1 MDSADIVVIGGG
13 VIGASVAYHLAARG
27 CTDVRVLERGARAGE
42 GSTGKATGGFRA
54 QFGSE
59 VNVRLSL
66 LSLEK
71 LLRFPDELGVDS
83 GYSPCGYLFLA
94 DSAGSLEILL
104 AARAVQHAAGFTAAS
119 AVDPR
124 EALAIN
130 PAVSIDG
137 VVGGTFCPTD
147 GFIRPLEIL
156 RGYTEGAL
164 RLGAR
169 IEYGA
174 GVEAVEREGDRVTA
188 VRTKAG
194 RVAAGAVVNAAG
206 AWAGVV
212 GRMAGVEVPV
222 TPLRRQVAPT
232 VPTQVLPEC
241 MPLTIFVDDGCF
253 HAKVRDGRVLLLW
266 PDEPRTTDPFD
277 LAFDE
282 AWLPEVTARAHRR
295 IPRLRGVEIDRAA
308 CWNGLYEVSPDRHVL
323 LGPAPGVEN
332 FHLANGSSGHGVM
345 HSPAIGQLLAE
356 MVLDGAASSLDVHA
370 LRPSR
375 FAEGEPIASPE
386 LL

>member
-1 MDSADIVVIGGG
+1 MESAEVVIVGGG
-13 VIGASVAYHLAARG
+13 VVGASIAYHLAARG
-27 CTDVRVLERGARAGE
+27 CTDVRVLERGALAGE
-42 GSTGKATGGFRA
+42 GSTGKATGGIRA
-54 QFGSE
+54 QFGSD

-71 LLRFPDELGVDS
+71 LLRFPQELGVDS
-83 GYSPCGYLFLA
+83 GYRPCGYLFLA
-94 DSAGSLEILL
+94 DSAGSMDTLL
-104 AARAVQHAAGFTAAS
+104 AAQAVQHAAGVANAR

-130 PAVSIDG
+130 PAISVDG
-137 VVGGTFCPTD
+137 VVGGTWCPTD

-156 RGYTEGAL
+156 RGYTEGAR

-169 IEYGA
+169 FDYGA
-174 GVEAVEREGDRVTA
+174 PVEAVERAGDRVTA

-194 RVAAGAVVNAAG
+194 RIAAGAVVNAAG
-206 AWAGVV
+206 AWARVV

-222 TPLRRQVAPT
+222 TPLRRQIAPT
-232 VPTQVLPEC
+232 VPTDVLPEC
-241 MPLTIFVDDGCF
+241 MPLTIFVDDGF
-253 HAKVRDGRVLLLW
+253 HARVRDGRVLLLW
-266 PDEPRTTDPFD
+266 PDEPRSADPFD

-295 IPRLRGVEIDRAA
+295 IPCLRGVPVDRAA

-323 LGPAPGVEN
+323 LGPAPGVDN
-332 FHLANGSSGHGVM
+332 LYLANGSSGHGVM

-356 MVLDGAASSLDVHA
+356 TILDGAASSLDVHA

-375 FAEGEPIASPE
+375 FAEGDAIESPE

>member
-1 MDSADIVVIGGG
+1 MESAEVVIVGGG
-13 VIGASVAYHLAARG
+13 VVGASIAYHLAARG
-27 CTDVRVLERGARAGE
+27 CTDVRVLERGAVAGE
-42 GSTGKATGGFRA
+42 GSTGKATGGIRA
-54 QFGSE
+54 QFGSD

-71 LLRFPDELGVDS
+71 LLRFPQELGVDS
-83 GYSPCGYLFLA
+83 GYRPCGYLFLA
-94 DSAGSLEILL
+94 DSAESMDTLL
-104 AARAVQHAAGFTAAS
+104 AAQAVQHAAGVSTAR
-119 AVDPR
+119 AVDPQ

-130 PAVSIDG
+130 PAVSVDG
-137 VVGGTFCPTD
+137 VVGGTWCPTD

-156 RGYTEGAL
+156 RGYTEGAR

-169 IEYGA
+169 FDYGA
-174 GVEAVEREGDRVTA
+174 PVEAVERAGDRVTA

-194 RVAAGAVVNAAG
+194 RIAAGAVVNAAG
-206 AWAGVV
+206 AWAAVV

-222 TPLRRQVAPT
+222 TPLRRQIAPT
-232 VPTQVLPEC
+232 VPTDVLPEC
-241 MPLTIFVDDGCF
+241 MPLTIFVDDGF
-253 HAKVRDGRVLLLW
+253 HARVRDGRVLLLW
-266 PDEPRTTDPFD
+266 PDEPRSADPFD

-295 IPRLRGVEIDRAA
+295 IPCLRGVPVDRAA

-323 LGPAPGVEN
+323 LGPAPGVGN
-332 FHLANGSSGHGVM
+332 LYLANGSSGHGVM

-356 MVLDGAASSLDVHA
+356 VILDGAASSLDVHA

-375 FAEGEPIASPE
+375 FAEGEPIESPE

>member
-1 MDSADIVVIGGG
+1 MDSADVVIIGGG
-13 VIGASVAYHLAARG
+13 AIGASIAYHLAARG
-27 CTDVRVLERGARAGE
+27 CMDVRVLERGATPGE

-54 QFGSE
+54 QFGSD

-83 GYSPCGYLFLA
+83 GYRPCGYLFLA
-94 DSAGSLEILL
+94 DSPESLATLL
-104 AARAVQHAAGFTAAS
+104 AAQAVQHAAGVTAAR
-119 AVDPR
+119 AVSPKEAR
-124 EALAIN
+124 EIN

-137 VVGGTFCPTD
+137 VVGGTWCPTD

-156 RGYTEGAL
+156 RGYAEGAR

-169 IEYGA
+169 FEHGA
-174 GVEAVEREGDRVTA
+174 PVEAIERVGDRVTA
-188 VRTKAG
+188 VRTRAG
-194 RVAAGAVVNAAG
+194 RIAAGAVVNAAG

-222 TPLRRQVAPT
+222 TPLRRQIAPT
-232 VPTQVLPEC
+232 VPTDVLPEC
-241 MPLTIFVDDGCF
+241 MPLTIFVDDGF
-253 HAKVRDGRVLLLW
+253 HARVRDGRVLLLW
-266 PDEPRTTDPFD
+266 PDEPGSADPFD

-295 IPRLRGVEIDRAA
+295 IPRLRDVPVDRAA
-308 CWNGLYEVSPDRHVL
+308 CWNGLYEISPDRHVL

-332 FHLANGSSGHGVM
+332 LYLANGSSGHGVM
-345 HSPAIGQLLAE
+345 HSPAIGQLVAE
-356 MVLDGAASSLDVHA
+356 MVVDGAASSLDVHA

-375 FAEGEPIASPE
+375 FAEGDPIESPE